1 MFPPQ
6 HSPLLLISQSPSL
19 ITSNLPPQ
27 ASAPLPRAPHLSRL
41 STNTCPSLPLAPGRL
56 PLCSLPIT
64 SSPLGSHP
72 PVKPGPPRCPP
83 VWSPWP
89 GPAPCLSTSLL
100 SPLQP
105 PLLFLGRP
113 VPRWFLPCR
122 PFRAQRAPHPL
133 WTGTA
138 SSPWGVGW
146 GPPFRASLTSL
157 PDAPPSRPIPSP
169 QRPALPPPSIHP
181 SSVPVPLPQGVSD
194 PQPPKPFSRLAV
206 TQPAL
211 SARQRPRPPIR
222 PSCLPRPS
230 NRCPPPIGS
239 RPPPSVSAAAPPRTW
254 FWGRQEQEGGD
265 QNPRAAPSPAG
276 GRTRASGV
284 CRLAPLSLPAASP
297 PACRSA
303 RPAAVPLGEGCSARQ
318 GGCSRRRIPATPT
331 DGSIS
336 TSFRP
341 PDASIGS
348 RCANGRA
355 AQPMRRRRSRQS
367 RCSTGP
373 RPARNPGVPAS
384 RPPSSSPLLE
394 VLNPG
399 AWAPNQADPQPNPS
413 DFSGNPGAL
422 ASRPGIPHPP
432 ARGPRWQRPGLGR
445 AEGEAVGPDLGAR
458 RSRSCAGARAAAPSA
473 GNALERARAARSL
486 GTRAAGGPFQ
496 PLPGFRLPL
505 PKGPL
510 TAPRTEEG
518 SFLGKGQRRGGGGKG
533 RDGGGVDLG
542 AWGFP
547 TLPHGNPR
555 V

>member
-1 MFPPQ
+1 M
-6 HSPLLLISQSPSL
+6 PLLLAPFLPLNDQPSHPPPFTPAQCQCPFHRESPTPNPPSRLAASLSPSQP
-19 ITSNLPPQ
+19 SQ
-27 ASAPLPRAPHLSRL
+27 RASAPAPQSAL
-41 STNTCPSLPLAPGRL
+41 LA
-56 PLCSLPIT
+56 S
-64 SSPLGSHP
+64 
-72 PVKPGPPRCPP
+72 
-83 VWSPWP
+83 
-89 GPAPCLSTSLL
+89 PAP
-100 SPLQP
+100 
-105 PLLFLGRP
+105 
-113 VPRWFLPCR
+113 
-122 PFRAQRAPHPL
+122 
-133 WTGTA
+133 
-138 SSPWGVGW
+138 
-146 GPPFRASLTSL
+146 
-157 PDAPPSRPIPSP
+157 PIV
-169 QRPALPPPSIHP
+169 ALPQSA
-181 SSVPVPLPQGVSD
+181 
-194 PQPPKPFSRLAV
+194 LA
-206 TQPAL
+206 
-211 SARQRPRPPIR
+211 
-222 PSCLPRPS
+222 
-230 NRCPPPIGS
+230 
-239 RPPPSVSAAAPPRTW
+239 PPPSVSAAAPPRTW